1 MKVVVEDLSS
11 NITLEMP
18 NCDIKLVNIGHNLSI
33 KYVDKNNNIKKIEG
47 FVQTIKHV
55 IDVNCKDTA
64 YVQIDK

>member
-33 KYVDKNNNIKKIEG
+33 KYVDKNKNVKKMEG
-47 FVQTIKHV
+47 FVQSIKHV
-55 IDVNCKDTA
+55 IDMNCYETA
-64 YVQIDK
+64 YIQIDK